1 MYHLEGTILTLAFL
15 AFFLFLIPRM
25 RFFQVGTVPIRWF
38 QGVFVLKV
46 LSGFLLYLIYTHYYT
61 DRSTA
66 DIWKYYDDAMVMF
79 SALREQPMDY
89 LQMLVGWGADN
100 RERFTAYYDL
110 MSHWDKPYN
119 YGVANDTH
127 LIIRFN
133 AFVRLFSMG
142 HYNVH
147 NVVANFLGLIGLTG
161 IFHFLRQMN
170 PNKEKWFF
178 LGVFLMPGMM
188 FWASGVLK
196 EPLLLLGLGLLL
208 FAVMEFP
215 KSTLKGVILS
225 AVSLWLLLSVK
236 SYALIAVLP
245 GIMAWGVSKKW
256 TQIRPA
262 FVFAGMYLLLFLG
275 AVGLEQVKP
284 EKGVAPRLAKKQ
296 YEFYQLAEGGTY
308 VQIDNGDT
316 LYINAEDYD
325 AIHFEADRDD
335 ASLLEEVSAVAWQDA
350 KQPSAPEKVL
360 PIGTKFY
367 VVLDYGRTGST
378 IDIPKLDDS
387 IWSIVRAS
395 PAALMNSLFRPFP
408 WQIDSPFMLLSG
420 LENMIVLLLIM
431 LVFALFD
438 RSGLSSPTFYLAVG
452 FALVILLLTGLVTP
466 VVGAI
471 VRYKVPALPFLACA
485 LIALINTESLEAF
498 LIKRLP
504 NRLVGLFQN
513 RN

>member
-1 MYHLEGTILTLAFL
+1 MYHLEGTLLTLAYT
-15 AFFLFLIPRM
+15 AFFLFLIGKM
-25 RFFQVGTVPIRWF
+25 KFFRVGSVPIRWF

-46 LSGFLLYLIYTHYYT
+46 LSGFLLYLIYTYYYT

-79 SALREQPMDY
+79 SALRDHPMDY
-89 LQMLVGWGADN
+89 LQMLIGWGTDN
-100 RERFTAYYDL
+100 RERFTVYYDL

-161 IFHFLRQMN
+161 IFHFLRQMD
-170 PNKEKWFF
+170 PSKERWFF
-178 LGVFLMPGMM
+178 LGVFLTPGMM

-208 FAVMEFP
+208 YAVMEFP
-215 KSTLKGVILS
+215 KSIIKGILLTTIS
-225 AVSLWLLLSVK
+225 IWLLLSVK
-236 SYALIAVLP
+236 SYALIAILP
-245 GIMAWGVSKKW
+245 GILAWAICKKW
-256 TQIRPA
+256 QKIRPA

-275 AVGLEQVKP
+275 AVVLDQINP
-284 EKGVAPRLAKKQ
+284 EKGIAQRLAKKQ

-308 VQIDNGDT
+308 IRVANGDT
-316 LYINAEDYD
+316 LYINADDYD

-335 ASLLEEVSAVAWQDA
+335 ASLLEDVSTVAWQDA
-350 KQPSAPEKVL
+350 KQPNAPEKVL
-360 PIGTKFY
+360 PTGTEFY

-387 IWSIVRAS
+387 IWSIVKAS

-420 LENMIVLLLIM
+420 LENLIVLLLIV
-431 LVFALFD
+431 LALILFD
-438 RSGLSSPTFYLAVG
+438 RSGISSPTFYLAVG
-452 FALVILLLTGLVTP
+452 FAVVILLLTGLVTP

-471 VRYKVPALPFLACA
+471 VRYKVPALPFLVCA
-485 LIALINTESLEAF
+485 MIGLINTERIEQRIRKF
-498 LIKRLP
+498 RGV
-504 NRLVGLFQN
+504 N
-513 RN
+513 